1 MVRPPRRRTFLSRLA
16 AVALALP
23 LPAAG
28 QEGDPS
34 RFPPAVVPGPVDVP
48 VPPPSPPAAR
58 APREDLP
65 EFLFRVAGFH
75 EELTPEERALLES
88 RTFHWNLI
96 PFILTN
102 PLINFGGGVAAAGVF
117 RLGSEETKLSKFTT
131 DVLATVNQQIS
142 IPFRTSIFFPGND
155 WSLVGFIDVKWFPSP
170 TYGIGGNTPLA
181 AETIVDY
188 GLLRSWQTAYRCL
201 FDSLYAGA
209 GVYYDRYYSIGNQ
222 GPPAGYPNPFTSYP
236 YGTSGPYR
244 NVGAS
249 VDLLYETRDNPV
261 NATRGTHASLTYRA
275 FPTWLG
281 STSSWQSLYADARTY
296 LGLPAPN
303 VLALWAYGW
312 FSFGNTPYLDLPS
325 IGSDPD
331 ARSGR
336 GYIEGRHIGKS
347 LLYAE
352 AEYRF
357 RIWEFLGGAAG
368 LNVHSA
374 AQPQAPGQA
383 QNAPLFQYWYPAATV
398 GLRVLVN
405 RPSRANGLVEFGMG
419 LDGSRGFYLNINEN
433 F

>member
-1 MVRPPRRRTFLSRLA
+1 MRLF
-16 AVALALP
+16 AVALAVP
-23 LPAAG
+23 LAARA
-28 QEGDPS
+28 EDPQDPT
-34 RFPPAVVPGPVDVP
+34 RFPPAVVPGPVDL
-48 VPPPSPPAAR
+48 PSPLPAQPAG
-58 APREDLP
+58 PTTDLP
-65 EFLFRVAGFH
+65 EFFSRATGLYV
-75 EELTPEERALLES
+75 EPSPEDKVRLAQER
-88 RTFHWNLI
+88 FHWNII

-117 RLGSEETKLSKFTT
+117 RVGDENTKLSKFTT
-131 DVLATVNQQIS
+131 DVLVTVNDQIS
-142 IPFRTSIFFPGND
+142 IPVRTSIFFSENA
-155 WSLVGFIDVKWFPSP
+155 WSLVGFLDVKWFPSP
-170 TYGIGGNTPLA
+170 TYGIGGNTPSS

-188 GLLRSWQTAYRCL
+188 GLLRLWQTAYRCL

-209 GVYYDRYYSIGNQ
+209 GAYFDRYYSVGNRGAPEGQ
-222 GPPAGYPNPFTSYP
+222 PNPFTAYP
-236 YGTSGPYR
+236 YGTAGPYS

-249 VDLLYETRDNPV
+249 VDLLFESRDNPV
-261 NATRGTHASLTYRA
+261 NAAKGYYASLTYRA

-281 STSSWQSLYADARTY
+281 STNSWQSLYANGRAY
-296 LGLPAPN
+296 FGLPAPN

-336 GYIEGRHIGKS
+336 GYIEGRHIGKA

-357 RIWEFLGGAAG
+357 HIWEFLGGAVG

-374 AQPQAPGQA
+374 SQPEAPGQA
-383 QNAPLFQYWYPAATV
+383 QNALTFQYWYPAATI
-398 GLRVLVN
+398 GLRALVN
-405 RPSRANGLVEFGMG
+405 RPTRANGLIEFGIG